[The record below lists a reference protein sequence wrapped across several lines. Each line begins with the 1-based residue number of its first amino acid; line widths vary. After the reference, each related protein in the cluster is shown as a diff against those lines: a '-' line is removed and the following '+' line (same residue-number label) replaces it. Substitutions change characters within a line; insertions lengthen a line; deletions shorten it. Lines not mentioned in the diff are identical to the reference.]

1 LFVFQHDD
9 DADAPSGQSDVMST
23 SLHPVVFRWHG
34 EGQKVF
40 LSGSYDGWE
49 TKIPLV
55 RRCSLHIHFMPGA
68 SISCPIYIQLC
79 VY

>member
-1 LFVFQHDD
+1 MCLTQSDVFQHCSGDD
-9 DADAPSGQSDVMST
+9 ESDEPSGQSDVTST

-34 EGQKVF
+34 EGHKVF

-55 RRCSLHIHFMPGA
+55 RRYCLH
-68 SISCPIYIQLC
+68 S
-79 VY
+79 